1 MNGFLRSINTM
12 KELSELEPLFES
24 RTIKPTFEYVHVLL
38 ALFIFGEN
46 SEGIG
51 RYRLREELQI
61 GSGTAKSLFK
71 KLKDVSKFIM
81 VPSGEMGS
89 NSEIQRRG
97 HVLTEKGYKFLT
109 KIKKKIPLLEK
120 ADLKFLKEIII
131 ELENANPY
139 FCLVKNAATNIK
151 NGIEQRDA
159 AIKINGSGATCLI
172 YNGKEIYFPSK
183 INNLDEREKVNQ
195 DTFNYFKTQMD
206 ETNVELEPNDV
217 IIIGSG
223 NNPQKSRL
231 ATLNAALTLF

>member
-38 ALFIFGEN
+38 SLFIFGEN

-71 KLKDVSKFIM
+71 KLKDVSNFIM
-81 VPSGEMGS
+81 VPSREMGS

-120 ADLKFLKEIII
+120 ANLKFLREIII

-183 INNLDEREKVNQ
+183 LNNLDEREKVNQ

-206 ETNVELEPNDV
+206 EANVKLEPNDV

-223 NNPQKSRL
+223 DNPQKSRL

>member
-1 MNGFLRSINTM
+1 M

-38 ALFIFGEN
+38 SLFLFGEN
-46 SEGIG
+46 LEGIG
-51 RYRLREELQI
+51 RYRLKEELQI
-61 GSGTAKSLFK
+61 GSGTVKSLFK

-81 VPSGEMGS
+81 VPSKGEGS

-97 HVLTEKGYKFLT
+97 HILTEKGHDFLT

-120 ADLKFLKEIII
+120 ANLKFLKEIVI
-131 ELENANPY
+131 EPENINPY
-139 FCLVKNAATNIK
+139 FCLVKNAAKKIRD
-151 NGIEQRDA
+151 GIEQRDA

-172 YNGKEIYFPSK
+172 YNGKDIYFPTKVSNIDDKEKMK
-183 INNLDEREKVNQ
+183 INQKTL
-195 DTFNYFKTQMD
+195 NYFKTKIED
-206 ETNVELEPNDV
+206 ADVKFEPNDV

-223 NNPQKSRL
+223 DNPQKSRL

>member
-1 MNGFLRSINTM
+1 M
-12 KELSELEPLFES
+12 
-24 RTIKPTFEYVHVLL
+24 
-38 ALFIFGEN
+38 
-46 SEGIG
+46 
-51 RYRLREELQI
+51 
-61 GSGTAKSLFK
+61 
-71 KLKDVSKFIM
+71 
-81 VPSGEMGS
+81 
-89 NSEIQRRG
+89 
-97 HVLTEKGYKFLT
+97 
-109 KIKKKIPLLEK
+109 
-120 ADLKFLKEIII
+120 KFLKEIII

-183 INNLDEREKVNQ
+183 VNNLNEREKVNQ

-206 ETNVELEPNDV
+206 DANVKLEPNDV

-223 NNPQKSRL
+223 DNPQKSRL

>member
-1 MNGFLRSINTM
+1 M

-38 ALFIFGEN
+38 SLFIFGEN

-51 RYRLREELQI
+51 RYRFKEELQI

-81 VPSGEMGS
+81 IPSKGKGS
-89 NSEIQRRG
+89 GSEIQRRG
-97 HVLTEKGYKFLT
+97 HILTEKGSNFLN
-109 KIKKKIPLLEK
+109 KIKKKIPILEK
-120 ADLKFLKEIII
+120 ANLKFLKEIII
-131 ELENANPY
+131 EPENDNPY
-139 FCLVKNAATNIK
+139 FCLVKNAAKNIK

-172 YNGKEIYFPSK
+172 YNGKDLYFPTKESN
-183 INNLDEREKVNQ
+183 INAREKINQ
-195 DTFNYFKTQMD
+195 DTLNYFKTKIED
-206 ETNVELEPNDV
+206 ANVKFEPNDV

-223 NNPQKSRL
+223 DNQQKSRL

>member
-1 MNGFLRSINTM
+1 M

-38 ALFIFGEN
+38 SLFIFGEN
-46 SEGIG
+46 LEGIG
-51 RYRLREELQI
+51 RYRLKEELQI

-81 VPSGEMGS
+81 VPSEGKGS

-97 HVLTEKGYKFLT
+97 HILTEKGHDFLT

-120 ADLKFLKEIII
+120 ANLKYLKEIII
-131 ELENANPY
+131 ESENINPY
-139 FCLVKNAATNIK
+139 FCLVKNAAKNIK
-151 NGIEQRDA
+151 DGVEQRDA
-159 AIKINGSGATCLI
+159 AIKINGTGATCLI
-172 YNGKEIYFPSK
+172 YNGIDIYFPSK
-183 INNLDEREKVNQ
+183 ESSRKNEEKVKINQ
-195 DTFNYFKTQMD
+195 NILDYFKSKI
-206 ETNVELEPNDV
+206 EEINVKFEPNDV

>member
-1 MNGFLRSINTM
+1 M

-38 ALFIFGEN
+38 SLFIFGEN

-51 RYRLREELQI
+51 RYRLKEELQI

-81 VPSGEMGS
+81 VPSEGKGS
-89 NSEIQRRG
+89 DSEIQRRG
-97 HVLTEKGYKFLT
+97 HILTEKGRDFLT

-120 ADLKFLKEIII
+120 ANLKFLKEIII
-131 ELENANPY
+131 ESENTNPY
-139 FCLVKNAATNIK
+139 FCLVKNAAKNIRD
-151 NGIEQRDA
+151 GVEQRDA

-172 YNGKEIYFPSK
+172 YNGKDIYFPSK
-183 INNLDEREKVNQ
+183 VSSRNDDEKVKINQ
-195 DTFNYFKTQMD
+195 KILNYFKSKI
-206 ETNVELEPNDV
+206 EEINVKFEPDDV

-223 NNPQKSRL
+223 SNPQKSRL